1 MERRRIEKPHDIPDE
16 TWNLFVSYHRRHPEI
31 WDAFERFALGAA
43 TRNKKLGAKAVME
56 RVRWE
61 TEIERGEEFKVCN
74 SYTAYYARIFA
85 QKHPQH
91 AELFEFRNIKGLA
104 A

>member
-1 MERRRIEKPHDIPDE
+1 MNINRPNDVDPA
-16 TWNLFVSYHRRHPEI
+16 TWAKFVAYHSGNPLL
-31 WDAFERFALGAA
+31 WKAFERFALDAA
-43 TRNKKLGAKAVME
+43 NRGKRIGAKAIME

-61 TEIERGEEFKVCN
+61 AEIERGDEFKVCN

-85 QKHPQH
+85 AKYPQH
-91 AELFEFRNIKGLA
+91 SELFEFRPIKGVA

>member
-1 MERRRIEKPHDIPDE
+1 MSIARPGDVPPE
-16 TWNLFVSYHRRHPEI
+16 TWRRFCEYHKANPEV
-31 WDAFERFALGAA
+31 WRQFERFTLDACSRRRAI
-43 TRNKKLGAKAVME
+43 GAKAIME

-74 SYTAYYARIFA
+74 SYTAYYARVFA
-85 QKHPQH
+85 AKYPQH
-91 AELFEFRNIKGLA
+91 AELFEFRTIKGVA

>member
-1 MERRRIEKPHDIPDE
+1 MSAAIERPADVPPE
-16 TWNLFVSYHRRHPEI
+16 TWGLFVAYHRSNPEL
-31 WDAFERFALGAA
+31 WKAFERFALEAA
-43 TRNKKLGAKAVME
+43 NRGKRIGAKAIME

-61 TEIERGEEFKVCN
+61 AEIERGDEFKVCN

-85 QKHPQH
+85 AKHPRFS
-91 AELFEFRNIKGLA
+91 ELFEFRNIKGIA